1 VHLPHGKFLS
11 KSRIRRIMGVMRKRA
26 IAVLNHYSLP
36 DISTIGIA
44 LLASGALIFYNN
56 MTIVLKEVV
65 PF

>member
-1 VHLPHGKFLS
+1 
-11 KSRIRRIMGVMRKRA
+11 MGVMRKRA